1 MGSLAQEISASSEV
15 MRQAVS
21 GCLEKLRVD
30 LERMFTE
37 ARTRGFFNKKL
48 DPTDAARAIITLLE
62 GASLISKAH
71 KNTEYYGTA
80 RRVAV
85 GFLTGFKV

>member
-1 MGSLAQEISASSEV
+1 MVSL
-15 MRQAVS
+15 
-21 GCLEKLRVD
+21 
-30 LERMFTE
+30 
-37 ARTRGFFNKKL
+37 
-48 DPTDAARAIITLLE
+48 AIITLLE

-85 GFLTGFKV
+85 GFLTGFKA